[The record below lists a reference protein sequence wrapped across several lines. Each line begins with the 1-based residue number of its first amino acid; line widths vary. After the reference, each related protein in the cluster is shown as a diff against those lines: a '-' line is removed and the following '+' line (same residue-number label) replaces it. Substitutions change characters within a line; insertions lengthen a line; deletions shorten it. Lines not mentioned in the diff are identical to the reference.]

1 MEKLCHNSEMF
12 LKQEKI
18 MSYFPR
24 YGQIIDQFQNLSNH
38 PIKIIFL
45 ISVPFKDNNLK
56 TRRNL
61 RGQIERRNLEINTD
75 FLEAF
80 KCVKESLDQLHNNVK
95 GMSDSCKS
103 MQVSFWNYL

>member
-38 PIKIIFL
+38 PIKIIWIL
-45 ISVPFKDNNLK
+45 YTNLK
-56 TRRNL
+56 VLLCFDL
-61 RGQIERRNLEINTD
+61 RQN
-75 FLEAF
+75 
-80 KCVKESLDQLHNNVK
+80 QL
-95 GMSDSCKS
+95 
-103 MQVSFWNYL
+103 